1 MNVNL
6 KKIKILEPK
15 VKITTELKTI
25 SREPSGNTNIVSYNA
40 IIINNTAGYYICGN
54 AEPLEV

>member
-25 SREPSGNTNIVSYNA
+25 SREPSSIDAHAVNVFGKIHFVGTPILGNIE
-40 IIINNTAGYYICGN
+40 I
-54 AEPLEV
+54 LEV

>member
-25 SREPSGNTNIVSYNA
+25 SREPSSIDAHTVNVFGKIHSVGTPDRKSAV
-40 IIINNTAGYYICGN
+40 
-54 AEPLEV
+54 